1 MRIVAA
7 LLLLFT
13 AIPHGSFEEWRG
25 RIGAARS
32 GGVAS
37 SAPQAEPSIETSAL
51 ALRLLGALDAEG
63 RKLAQ
68 FPLESEHRTAWNY
81 VPITRKGI
89 ALGQMKSDQRA
100 IADRLLR
107 SSLSDLGYKTVEQ
120 IRDLEDVLFER
131 ESRNPARDK
140 NLYTF
145 AFFGNPTTKGVWAW
159 RFEGHHVS
167 LNFTYRDGVVV
178 SSSPQFLGSNPAR
191 IDEGVH
197 RGRPLGRLQ
206 DLAFA
211 LLDSLD
217 PKQREEAVV
226 AAAAPADIVTGNRRK
241 VEMLE
246 RKGLGFAALD
256 SRQKELLAKL
266 IRAHAEVQTSENRK
280 RRMDRVDMDSVV
292 FAWMGSNR
300 PGAGH
305 YYRIQGSKFL
315 IEYDNTQNDANHI
328 HAVWRDFDGDFGEDI
343 LGEHYANRHHH
354 DHDHR

>member
-1 MRIVAA
+1 MRIVTA

-13 AIPHGSFEEWRG
+13 AIPLASLQECQG
-25 RIGAARS
+25 RMGRAAF
-32 GGVAS
+32 
-37 SAPQAEPSIETSAL
+37 SAPVARQAVPSVETSDL
-51 ALRLLGALDAEG
+51 ALRFLGALDAEG

-68 FPLESEHRTAWNY
+68 FPLESEHRSAWNY

-89 ALGQMKSDQRA
+89 ALGQMKPDQRT

-131 ESRNPARDK
+131 EDRNPVRDK

-145 AFFGNPTTKGVWAW
+145 AFFGTPKTKGVWAW

-191 IDEGVH
+191 IDKGVH
-197 RGRPLGRLQ
+197 QGRPLGRLQ

-217 PKQREEAVV
+217 PKQRAEAVV
-226 AAAAPADIVTGNRRK
+226 GASAPVDIVTGNRRK

-246 RKGLGFAALD
+246 RKGIGFSALD
-256 SRQKELLAKL
+256 SRQKDLLAKL
-266 IRAHAEVQTSENRK
+266 IQAHAEVQTSENRK
-280 RRMDRVDMDSVV
+280 RRMARVDMDSVV
-292 FAWMGSNR
+292 FAWLGSTR

-305 YYRIQGSKFL
+305 YYRIQGSEFL
-315 IEYDNTQNDANHI
+315 IEYDNTQNEANHI
-328 HAVWRDFDGDFGEDI
+328 HAVWRDFDGDFGEDV
-343 LGEHYANRHHH
+343 LGEHYSSHRHH